1 MTLIWLILY
10 VVTLFKLSM
19 DDLKGHQ
26 VYQSDLIVLCVLGLL
41 RFEEK
46 RLFQWLIM
54 ICLLFGTGLFG
65 HLRYALG
72 SGDLPV
78 ILSMGLTLNLIEWLN
93 ALSTAALMALCVV
106 WIQKKAASD
115 EVPFVP
121 YLSVGWM
128 VIYLI
133 RLRLIFS

>member
-1 MTLIWLILY
+1 MTPIWLILY
-10 VVTLFKLSM
+10 VVTLLKLSL
-19 DDLKGHQ
+19 DELKGHQ

-46 RLFQWLIM
+46 GLLQWLMM
-54 ICLLFGTGLFG
+54 IGLLFGASLIG
-65 HLRYALG
+65 HHRHALG

-78 ILSMGLTLNLIEWLN
+78 ILSLGLTLNLIEWLN
-93 ALSTAALMALCVV
+93 VLSTAAFMALCVV
-106 WIQKKAASD
+106 LIQKKTASD